1 LRGLKDVAES
11 GCQQIQ
17 PKSKIMNT
25 PLLTA
30 YIAKQREL
38 AKRLPDSVQT
48 LFHGVAQDIEA
59 GKPVAGSTFAALRL
73 SKTPNLVE
81 HLGMALDEARA
92 INAADMA
99 EYQAASAEYAAATA

>member
-1 LRGLKDVAES
+1 
-11 GCQQIQ
+11 
-17 PKSKIMNT
+17 MNT

-48 LFHGVAQDIEA
+48 MFHGVAQDIED
-59 GKPVAGSTFAALRL
+59 GKPVAGSIFAALRL

-81 HLGMALDEARA
+81 HLGMDLDEARA

-99 EYQAASAEYAAATA
+99 EYQAAVAEYQVALTA

>member
-1 LRGLKDVAES
+1 MYAAH
-11 GCQQIQ
+11 Q
-17 PKSKIMNT
+17 PHHNMTLMS
-25 PLLTA
+25 A
-30 YIAKQREL
+30 YIAKQREI

-59 GKPVAGSTFAALRL
+59 GKPVAGSTLAALRL

-81 HLGMALDEARA
+81 HLGMALDDARA

-99 EYQAASAEYAAATA
+99 EYQAAVAEYQAA

>member
-1 LRGLKDVAES
+1 
-11 GCQQIQ
+11 
-17 PKSKIMNT
+17 MNT

-38 AKRLPDSVQT
+38 SKRLPDSVQT
-48 LFHGVAQDIEA
+48 MFHGVAQDIEA
-59 GKPVAGSTFAALRL
+59 GKPVGSSFAALRL

-99 EYQAASAEYAAATA
+99 EYQSAFAEYTAALA